1 MNFYAADENLT
12 NKKGWT
18 LFMAVTKELKDAI
31 KKMQAKDE
39 TGFATFYEQTY
50 SYVYAKAKYVMHD
63 EEDALDLTQETY
75 IQAYKGIGAIE
86 DVNNVYAWLG
96 GIVYRQGMR
105 IFNKRKELL
114 TGEEQDYLFDE
125 MESGEATPE
134 QMVEQQATVDIVKG
148 MIDELPE
155 LQRVAIM
162 AFYYD
167 NMKIDEIASMCEC
180 SANTIKSRL
189 NYAKKFLKEKVEA
202 HEKQNR
208 YKLCSVS
215 PAILLLAFKGLFA
228 EPEYKMPAQAVENVY
243 AASCNSLGI
252 KMASTATAGGSAFA
266 SAGTVAGGAV
276 ATAKTGLAIKIGIA
290 AVTLL
295 TAGGITAAV
304 AINMNNSPKEP
315 VAVVEEED
323 NKQELISEDNTVE
336 ETGDETEVTET
347 EEQSIYNESVP
358 MEGLYQYGPYSISIT
373 NATVEDYRTATF
385 DMELKFTNSDNGEE
399 EVINF
404 TSLNKSEGIASIDGT
419 SNLGN
424 RWFGNLMFMRDNSI
438 RLAGSE
444 QNSAGEVWD
453 IMWEGS
459 AAILTKVAADGTIQD
474 RMPEEG
480 TYVWT
485 EGTDVDFDGG
495 YKLTISNVDSNSFS
509 MNFEIIYDGG
519 YRIDGIITDS
529 DWVYM
534 NNGIATFTGV
544 SYWDSGMQGYLFVNA
559 DGSIT
564 LSYSTTYGAEDGSF
578 EPIVLKK
585 Q

>member
-1 MNFYAADENLT
+1 
-12 NKKGWT
+12 
-18 LFMAVTKELKDAI
+18 MAVTKELKDAI
-31 KKMQAKDE
+31 HKMQTGDD
-39 TGFATFYEQTY
+39 TGFAIFYEQTY
-50 SYVYAKAKYVMHD
+50 PYVYAKAKYIMHN
-63 EEDALDLTQETY
+63 EEDALDLTQETF
-75 IQAYKGIGAIE
+75 IQAYRGISSIS
-86 DVNNVYAWLG
+86 DVNNVYAWIG
-96 GIVYRQGMR
+96 GILYRQGMK
-105 IFNKRKELL
+105 IFNKKKELL
-114 TGEEQDYLFDE
+114 TGEEQDYLFEE
-125 MESGEATPE
+125 MESNDATPE
-134 QMVEQQATVDIVKG
+134 QTVEQQATVNIIKG

-180 SANTIKSRL
+180 SSNTIKSRL
-189 NYAKKFLKEKVEA
+189 NYAKKFLKEKVEV

-215 PAILLLAFKGLFA
+215 PAILLLAFRSLFA
-228 EPEYKMPAQAVENVY
+228 EPQYKMPAQAVKGVY
-243 AASCNSLGI
+243 MASCNSLGI
-252 KMASTATAGGSAFA
+252 NTVSSVVAGGSTYA
-266 SAGTVAGGAV
+266 SAGTVAGTTA
-276 ATAKTGLAIKIGIA
+276 ATAAKAGLGIKIGIA
-290 AVTLL
+290 AAALL
-295 TAGGITAAV
+295 TLGGITAAV

-315 VAVVEEED
+315 VAIVEED
-323 NKQELISEDNTVE
+323 NWQEDNAVE
-336 ETGDETEVTET
+336 ETQTETEVAET
-347 EEQSIYNESVP
+347 EEESIYNESVP
-358 MEGLYQYGPYSISIT
+358 MEGLYQYGPYTISIT
-373 NATVEDYRTATF
+373 NANVTDYKNATF
-385 DMELKFTNSDNGEE
+385 DMELKFTNPDNGEE

-444 QNSAGEVWD
+444 QDASGSVWD
-453 IMWEGS
+453 ISWNGS
-459 AAILTKVAADGTIQD
+459 AVILTKAAADGIIQEK
-474 RMPEEG
+474 MPEEG

-485 EGTDVDFDGG
+485 DGENVDFDGG

-509 MNFEIIYDGG
+509 MYFEIIYDGG
-519 YRIDGIITDS
+519 DRIDGVITDG

-534 NNGIATFTGV
+534 HNGIATFTGT
-544 SYWDSGMQGYLFVNA
+544 SYWDSGMQGYLYVND

-585 Q
+585 

>member
-1 MNFYAADENLT
+1 
-12 NKKGWT
+12 
-18 LFMAVTKELKDAI
+18 MAVTKELKDAI
-31 KKMQAKDE
+31 HKMQTGDD
-39 TGFATFYEQTY
+39 TGFAIFYEQTY
-50 SYVYAKAKYVMHD
+50 PYVYAKAKYIMHN
-63 EEDALDLTQETY
+63 EEDALDLTQETF
-75 IQAYKGIGAIE
+75 IQAYRGISSIS
-86 DVNNVYAWLG
+86 DVNNVYAWIG
-96 GIVYRQGMR
+96 GILYRQGMK
-105 IFNKRKELL
+105 IFNKKKELL
-114 TGEEQDYLFDE
+114 TGEEQDYLFEE
-125 MESGEATPE
+125 MESNDATPE
-134 QMVEQQATVDIVKG
+134 QTVEQQATVNIIKG

-180 SANTIKSRL
+180 SSNTIKSRL
-189 NYAKKFLKEKVEA
+189 NYAKKFLKEKVEV

-215 PAILLLAFKGLFA
+215 PAILLLAFRSLFA
-228 EPEYKMPAQAVENVY
+228 EPQYKMPAQAVNGVY
-243 AASCNSLGI
+243 MASCNSLGI
-252 KMASTATAGGSAFA
+252 NTVSSVVAGGSTYA
-266 SAGTVAGGAV
+266 SAGTVAGTTA
-276 ATAKTGLAIKIGIA
+276 ATAAKAGLGIKIGIA
-290 AVTLL
+290 AAALL
-295 TAGGITAAV
+295 TLGGITAAV

-315 VAVVEEED
+315 VAIVEED
-323 NKQELISEDNTVE
+323 NWQEDNAVE
-336 ETGDETEVTET
+336 ETQTETEVAET
-347 EEQSIYNESVP
+347 EEESIYNESVP
-358 MEGLYQYGPYSISIT
+358 MEGLYQYGPYTISIT
-373 NATVEDYRTATF
+373 NANVTDYKNATF
-385 DMELKFTNSDNGEE
+385 DMELKFTNPDNGEE

-444 QNSAGEVWD
+444 QDASGSVWD
-453 IMWEGS
+453 ISWNGS
-459 AAILTKVAADGTIQD
+459 AVILTKAAADGIIQEK
-474 RMPEEG
+474 MPEEG

-485 EGTDVDFDGG
+485 DGENVDFDGG

-509 MNFEIIYDGG
+509 MYFEIIYDGG
-519 YRIDGIITDS
+519 DRIDGVITDG

-534 NNGIATFTGV
+534 HNGIATFTGT
-544 SYWDSGMQGYLFVNA
+544 SYWDSGMQGYLYVND

-585 Q
+585 

>member
-1 MNFYAADENLT
+1 
-12 NKKGWT
+12 
-18 LFMAVTKELKDAI
+18 MAVTKELKDAI
-31 KKMQAKDE
+31 HKMQTGDD
-39 TGFATFYEQTY
+39 TGFAIFYEQTY
-50 SYVYAKAKYVMHD
+50 PYVYAKAKYIMHN
-63 EEDALDLTQETY
+63 EEDALDLTQETF
-75 IQAYKGIGAIE
+75 IQAYRGISSIS
-86 DVNNVYAWLG
+86 DVNNVYAWIG
-96 GIVYRQGMR
+96 GILYRQGMK
-105 IFNKRKELL
+105 IFNKKKELL
-114 TGEEQDYLFDE
+114 TGEEQDYLFEE
-125 MESGEATPE
+125 MESNDATPE
-134 QMVEQQATVDIVKG
+134 QTVEQQATVNIIKG

-180 SANTIKSRL
+180 SSNTIKSRL
-189 NYAKKFLKEKVEA
+189 NYAKKFLKEKVEV

-215 PAILLLAFKGLFA
+215 PAILLLAFRSLFA
-228 EPEYKMPAQAVENVY
+228 EPQYKMPAQAVKGVY
-243 AASCNSLGI
+243 MASCNSLGI
-252 KMASTATAGGSAFA
+252 NTVSSVVAGGSTYA
-266 SAGTVAGGAV
+266 SAGTVAGTTA
-276 ATAKTGLAIKIGIA
+276 ATAAKAGLGIKIGIA
-290 AVTLL
+290 AAALL
-295 TAGGITAAV
+295 TLGGITAAV

-315 VAVVEEED
+315 VAIVEED
-323 NKQELISEDNTVE
+323 NWQEDNAVE
-336 ETGDETEVTET
+336 ETQTETEVAET
-347 EEQSIYNESVP
+347 EEESIYNESVP
-358 MEGLYQYGPYSISIT
+358 MEGLYQYGPYTISIT
-373 NATVEDYRTATF
+373 NANVTDYKNATF
-385 DMELKFTNSDNGEE
+385 DMELKFTNPDNGEE

-438 RLAGSE
+438 RFAGSE
-444 QNSAGEVWD
+444 QNSSGEVWD

-459 AAILTKVAADGTIQD
+459 VVILTKAAADGTIQD

-485 EGTDVDFDGG
+485 DGEDVAFDGG
-495 YKLTISNVDSNSFS
+495 YTLTISNVDSNYFE
-509 MNFEIIYDGG
+509 MKFEIIYDGG
-519 YRIDGIITDS
+519 HRIDGVITDG

-534 NNGIATFTGV
+534 HNGIATFTGT
-544 SYWDSGMQGYLFVNA
+544 SYWDSGMQGYLYVND

-564 LSYSTTYGAEDGSF
+564 LSYSTTYVSELYGMEDGSF

>member
-1 MNFYAADENLT
+1 
-12 NKKGWT
+12 
-18 LFMAVTKELKDAI
+18 MAVTKELKDAVER
-31 KKMQAKDE
+31 MQAKDE
-39 TGFATFYEQTY
+39 TAFATFYEETY

-63 EEDALDLTQETY
+63 EEDALDLAQETY
-75 IQAYKGIGAIE
+75 IQAYKGIGTLM

-336 ETGDETEVTET
+336 ETQDETEVTET

-385 DMELKFTNSDNGEE
+385 DMELKFTNPDNGEE

>member
-1 MNFYAADENLT
+1 MT
-12 NKKGWT
+12 
-18 LFMAVTKELKDAI
+18 VTKELKDAVER
-31 KKMQAKDE
+31 MQAKDE
-39 TGFATFYEQTY
+39 TAFATFYEQTY

-75 IQAYKGIGAIE
+75 IQAYKGIGTLM

-105 IFNKRKELL
+105 IFNKKKELL
-114 TGEEQDYLFDE
+114 TGEEQDYLFEE

-134 QMVEQQATVDIVKG
+134 QVVEQQATADIVKG
-148 MIDELPE
+148 MIEELPE
-155 LQRVAIM
+155 IQRMAVM

-167 NMKIDEIASMCEC
+167 NMKIDDIARVCEC

-228 EPEYKMPAQAVENVY
+228 EPEYKMTAQAVKGVY
-243 AASCNSLGI
+243 MASCNSLGI
-252 KMASTATAGGSAFA
+252 AAVSSVVAGGSVSI
-266 SAGTVAGGAV
+266 SAGTVVGTTA
-276 ATAKTGLAIKIGIA
+276 ATAAKAGLGIKLGITA
-290 AVTLL
+290 ATLL

-304 AINMNNSPKEP
+304 VHNINSSDPKEP
-315 VAVVEEED
+315 ETVVEQETESEE
-323 NKQELISEDNTVE
+323 KSSSEMQTE
-336 ETGDETEVTET
+336 ETQNEETQT
-347 EEQSIYNESVP
+347 EESLNEELYDESVP
-358 MEGLYQYGPYSISIT
+358 MEGLYKYGPYSISIT
-373 NATVEDYRTATF
+373 NATVVDYRTATF
-385 DMELKFTNSDNGEE
+385 DMELKYTNPDNGEE

-404 TSLNKSEGIASIDGT
+404 TSMNKSEGMASIDGT

-424 RWFGNLMFMRDNSI
+424 RWYGNLMFMRDNSI
-438 RLAGSE
+438 RLDGSE
-444 QNSAGEVWD
+444 QDSTGSVWD
-453 IMWEGS
+453 ISWNGS
-459 AAILTKVAADGTIQD
+459 TVILTKAAAYGIIQD

-485 EGTDVDFDGG
+485 DGEDVAFDGG
-495 YKLTISNVDSNSFS
+495 YTLTISNVDSNSFK
-509 MNFEIIYDGG
+509 MKFEIIYDGG
-519 YRIDGIITDS
+519 HRIDGIITDG

-534 NNGIATFTGV
+534 NNGIATFTGT
-544 SYWDSGMQGYLFVNA
+544 SYWESGMQGYLYVND

-564 LSYSTTYGAEDGSF
+564 LSYSTTYVSPLYGVEDGSF

-585 Q
+585 

>member
-1 MNFYAADENLT
+1 
-12 NKKGWT
+12 
-18 LFMAVTKELKDAI
+18 MAVTKELKDAVER
-31 KKMQAKDE
+31 MQAKDE
-39 TGFATFYEQTY
+39 TAFATFYEQTY
-50 SYVYAKAKYVMHD
+50 SYVYAKAKYVMRD

-75 IQAYKGIGAIE
+75 IQAYKGIGSIE

-105 IFNKRKELL
+105 IFNKKKELL
-114 TGEEQDYLFDE
+114 TVEEQDYLFDE

-134 QMVEQQATVDIVKG
+134 QTVDKKATADIVKG
-148 MIDELPE
+148 MIEELPE
-155 LQRVAIM
+155 LQRMAVM

-167 NMKIDEIASMCEC
+167 NMKIDDIARVCEC

-215 PAILLLAFKGLFA
+215 PAIILLAFKGLFA

-252 KMASTATAGGSAFA
+252 KMASTAMAGGSASA

-290 AVTLL
+290 AVALL

-304 AINMNNSPKEP
+304 AINMNHSPKEP
-315 VAVVEEED
+315 VAVVEEENKEED
-323 NKQELISEDNTVE
+323 NKQELVSEDNTVE
-336 ETGDETEVTET
+336 ETQTETKVTET

-358 MEGLYQYGPYSISIT
+358 MEGLYKYGPFSMSIT
-373 NATVEDYRTATF
+373 NANVTDYKNATF
-385 DMELKFTNSDNGEE
+385 DMELTYTNPETN
-399 EVINF
+399 EVETIN
-404 TSLNKSEGIASIDGT
+404 ASSVEKIDGTAAIDVT

-424 RWFGNLMFMRDNSI
+424 RWSVSLEFMRDNSVG
-438 RLAGSE
+438 LYGSILFASGDVCDFME
-444 QNSAGEVWD
+444 D
-453 IMWEGS
+453 
-459 AAILTKVAADGTIQD
+459 AILTKAAADGTIQD

-480 TYVWT
+480 TYIWT
-485 EGTDVDFDGG
+485 DGEDVAFDGG
-495 YKLTISNVDSNSFS
+495 YTLTISNVDSNSFE
-509 MNFEIIYDGG
+509 MKFEIIYDGG
-519 YRIDGIITDS
+519 HRIDGIITAG

-534 NNGIATFTGV
+534 HNGIATFTGT
-544 SYWDSGMQGYLFVNA
+544 SYWDSGMQGYLYVND

-564 LSYSTTYGAEDGSF
+564 LSYSTTYVSELYGMEDGSF

-585 Q
+585 

>member
-1 MNFYAADENLT
+1 
-12 NKKGWT
+12 
-18 LFMAVTKELKDAI
+18 MAVTKELKDAVER
-31 KKMQAKDE
+31 MQAKDE
-39 TGFATFYEQTY
+39 TAFATFYEETY

-63 EEDALDLTQETY
+63 EEDALDLAQETY
-75 IQAYKGIGAIE
+75 IQAYKGIGTLM
-86 DVNNVYAWLG
+86 DVNNIYAWLG

-336 ETGDETEVTET
+336 ETQDETEVTET

-495 YKLTISNVDSNSFS
+495 YKLIISNVDSNSFS

-519 YRIDGIITDS
+519 YRIDGIITDG

>member
-1 MNFYAADENLT
+1 
-12 NKKGWT
+12 
-18 LFMAVTKELKDAI
+18 MAVTKELKNAVER
-31 KKMQAKDE
+31 MQAKDE
-39 TGFATFYEQTY
+39 TAFATFYEQTY
-50 SYVYAKAKYVMHD
+50 SYVYAKAKFVMHD

-75 IQAYKGIGAIE
+75 IQAYKGIGSIE

-105 IFNKRKELL
+105 IFNKKKELL

-134 QMVEQQATVDIVKG
+134 QTVDKKATADIVKG
-148 MIDELPE
+148 MIEELPE
-155 LQRVAIM
+155 LQRMAVM

-167 NMKIDEIASMCEC
+167 NMKIDDIARVCEC
-180 SANTIKSRL
+180 SSNTIKSRL

-208 YKLCSVS
+208 YKLCSIS
-215 PAILLLAFKGLFA
+215 PAIILLAFKGLFA

-252 KMASTATAGGSAFA
+252 KMASTAMAGGSASA
-266 SAGTVAGGAV
+266 SAGTVAGTTA
-276 ATAKTGLAIKIGIA
+276 ATAAKAGLGIKLGIA
-290 AVTLL
+290 AVALL

-304 AINMNNSPKEP
+304 AINMNHSPQEP
-315 VAVVEEED
+315 VAVVEEEKKEED
-323 NKQELISEDNTVE
+323 NKQELVSEDNTLE
-336 ETGDETEVTET
+336 ETQTETEVTET

-373 NATVEDYRTATF
+373 NASVVDYKTATF
-385 DMELKFTNSDNGEE
+385 DMELKFTNPDNGEE

-404 TSLNKSEGIASIDGT
+404 TSLNKAEGIASIDGT

-444 QNSAGEVWD
+444 QDASGSVWD
-453 IMWEGS
+453 IIWNGS
-459 AAILTKVAADGTIQD
+459 AVILTKAAADGIIQD

-480 TYVWT
+480 TYIWT
-485 EGTDVDFDGG
+485 DGEDVAFDGG
-495 YKLTISNVDSNSFS
+495 YTLTISNVDSNSFE
-509 MNFEIIYDGG
+509 MKFEIIYDGG
-519 YRIDGIITDS
+519 HRIDGVITDG

-534 NNGIATFTGV
+534 HNGIATFTGT
-544 SYWDSGMQGYLFVNA
+544 SYWDSGMQGYLYVND

-564 LSYSTTYGAEDGSF
+564 LSYSTTYVSELYGMEDGSF
-578 EPIVLKK
+578 APIVLKK
-585 Q
+585 

>member
-1 MNFYAADENLT
+1 
-12 NKKGWT
+12 
-18 LFMAVTKELKDAI
+18 MAVTKELKNAVER
-31 KKMQAKDE
+31 MQAKDE
-39 TGFATFYEQTY
+39 TAFATFYEQTY
-50 SYVYAKAKYVMHD
+50 SYVYAKAKYVMRD

-75 IQAYKGIGAIE
+75 IQAYKGIGSIE

-105 IFNKRKELL
+105 IFNKKKELL
-114 TGEEQDYLFDE
+114 TVEEQDYLFDE

-134 QMVEQQATVDIVKG
+134 QTVDKKATADIVKG
-148 MIDELPE
+148 MIEELPE
-155 LQRVAIM
+155 LQRMAVM

-167 NMKIDEIASMCEC
+167 NMKIDDIARACEC

-215 PAILLLAFKGLFA
+215 PAIILLAFKGLFA

-252 KMASTATAGGSAFA
+252 KMASTAMAGGSASA
-266 SAGTVAGGAV
+266 SVGTVAGTTA
-276 ATAKTGLAIKIGIA
+276 ATAAKAGLGIKLGIA
-290 AVTLL
+290 AVALL

-304 AINMNNSPKEP
+304 AINMNHSPKEP
-315 VAVVEEED
+315 VAVVEEENKEAD
-323 NKQELISEDNTVE
+323 NKQELVSEDNTVE
-336 ETGDETEVTET
+336 ETQAETEVTET

-358 MEGLYQYGPYSISIT
+358 MEGLYKYGPYSISIT
-373 NATVEDYRTATF
+373 NASVVDYKTATF
-385 DMELKFTNSDNGEE
+385 DMELKFTNPDNGEE

-404 TSLNKSEGIASIDGT
+404 TSLNKAEGIASIDGT

-444 QNSAGEVWD
+444 QDASGSVWD
-453 IMWEGS
+453 IIWNGS
-459 AAILTKVAADGTIQD
+459 AVILTKAAADGIIQD

-480 TYVWT
+480 TYIWT
-485 EGTDVDFDGG
+485 DGEDVAFDGG
-495 YKLTISNVDSNSFS
+495 YTLTISNVDSNSFE
-509 MNFEIIYDGG
+509 MKFEIIYDGG
-519 YRIDGIITDS
+519 HRIDGVITDG

-534 NNGIATFTGV
+534 HNGIATFTGT
-544 SYWDSGMQGYLFVNA
+544 SYWDSGMQGYLYVND

-564 LSYSTTYGAEDGSF
+564 LSYSTTYVSELYGMEDGSF
-578 EPIVLKK
+578 APIVLKK
-585 Q
+585 

>member
-1 MNFYAADENLT
+1 
-12 NKKGWT
+12 
-18 LFMAVTKELKDAI
+18 MAVTKELKNAVER
-31 KKMQAKDE
+31 MQAKDE
-39 TGFATFYEQTY
+39 TAFATFYEQTY
-50 SYVYAKAKYVMHD
+50 SYVYAKAKYVMRD

-75 IQAYKGIGAIE
+75 IQAYKGIGSIE

-105 IFNKRKELL
+105 IFNKKKELL
-114 TGEEQDYLFDE
+114 TVEEQDYLFDE

-134 QMVEQQATVDIVKG
+134 QTVDKKATADIVKG
-148 MIDELPE
+148 MIEELPE
-155 LQRVAIM
+155 LQRMAVM

-167 NMKIDEIASMCEC
+167 NMKIDDIARVCEC

-215 PAILLLAFKGLFA
+215 PAIILLAFKGLFA

-252 KMASTATAGGSAFA
+252 KMASTAMAGGSASA

-290 AVTLL
+290 AVALL

-304 AINMNNSPKEP
+304 AINMNHSPKEP
-315 VAVVEEED
+315 VAVVEEENKEED
-323 NKQELISEDNTVE
+323 NKQELVSEDNTVE
-336 ETGDETEVTET
+336 ETQTETKVTET

-358 MEGLYQYGPYSISIT
+358 MEGLYKYGPFSMSIT
-373 NATVEDYRTATF
+373 NANVTDYKNATF
-385 DMELKFTNSDNGEE
+385 DMELTYTNPETN
-399 EVINF
+399 EVETIN
-404 TSLNKSEGIASIDGT
+404 ASSVEKIDGTAAIDVT

-424 RWFGNLMFMRDNSI
+424 RWSVSLEFMRDNSVG
-438 RLAGSE
+438 LYGSILFASGDVCDFME
-444 QNSAGEVWD
+444 D
-453 IMWEGS
+453 
-459 AAILTKVAADGTIQD
+459 AILTKAAADGTIQD

-480 TYVWT
+480 TYIWT
-485 EGTDVDFDGG
+485 DGEDVAFDGG
-495 YKLTISNVDSNSFS
+495 YTLTISNVDANSFE
-509 MNFEIIYDGG
+509 MEFEIIYDGG
-519 YRIDGIITDS
+519 HRIDGIITGNQC
-529 DWVYM
+529 VFM
-534 NNGIATFTGV
+534 NDGIATFTGT
-544 SYWDSGMQGYLFVNA
+544 SYWDSGMQGYLYVND

-564 LSYSTTYGAEDGSF
+564 FSYSTTYVSELYGMEDGSF

-585 Q
+585 

>member
-1 MNFYAADENLT
+1 MT
-12 NKKGWT
+12 
-18 LFMAVTKELKDAI
+18 VTKELKDAVER
-31 KKMQAKDE
+31 MQAKDE
-39 TGFATFYEQTY
+39 TAFATFYEQTY

-75 IQAYKGIGAIE
+75 IQAYKGIGTLM

-105 IFNKRKELL
+105 IFNKKKELL
-114 TGEEQDYLFDE
+114 TGEEQDYLFEE

-134 QMVEQQATVDIVKG
+134 QVVEQQATADIVKG
-148 MIDELPE
+148 MIEELPE
-155 LQRVAIM
+155 LQRMAVM

-167 NMKIDEIASMCEC
+167 NMKIDDIARVCEC

-228 EPEYKMPAQAVENVY
+228 EPEYKMTAQAVKGVY
-243 AASCNSLGI
+243 MASCNSLGI
-252 KMASTATAGGSAFA
+252 AAVSSVVAGGSVSI
-266 SAGTVAGGAV
+266 SAGTVVGTTA
-276 ATAKTGLAIKIGIA
+276 ATAAKAGLGIKLGITA
-290 AVTLL
+290 ATLL

-304 AINMNNSPKEP
+304 VHNINSSDPKEP
-315 VAVVEEED
+315 ETVVEQETESEE
-323 NKQELISEDNTVE
+323 KSSSEMQTE
-336 ETGDETEVTET
+336 ETQNEETQT
-347 EEQSIYNESVP
+347 EESLNEELYDESVP
-358 MEGLYQYGPYSISIT
+358 MEGLYKYGPYSISIT
-373 NATVEDYRTATF
+373 NATVVDYRTATF
-385 DMELKFTNSDNGEE
+385 DMELKYTNPDNGEE

-404 TSLNKSEGIASIDGT
+404 TSMNKSEGMASIDGT

-424 RWFGNLMFMRDNSI
+424 RWYGNLMFMRDNSI
-438 RLAGSE
+438 RLDGSE
-444 QNSAGEVWD
+444 QDSTGSVWD
-453 IMWEGS
+453 ISWNGS
-459 AAILTKVAADGTIQD
+459 TVILTKAAAYGIIQD

-485 EGTDVDFDGG
+485 DGEDVAFDGG
-495 YKLTISNVDSNSFS
+495 YTLTISNVDSNSFK
-509 MNFEIIYDGG
+509 MKFEIIYDGG
-519 YRIDGIITDS
+519 HRIDGIITDG

-534 NNGIATFTGV
+534 NNGIATFTGT
-544 SYWDSGMQGYLFVNA
+544 SYWESGMQGYLYVND

-564 LSYSTTYGAEDGSF
+564 LSYSTTYVSPLYGVEDGSF

-585 Q
+585 

>member
-1 MNFYAADENLT
+1 
-12 NKKGWT
+12 
-18 LFMAVTKELKDAI
+18 MAVTKELKDAVER
-31 KKMQAKDE
+31 MQAKDE
-39 TGFATFYEQTY
+39 TAFATFYEQTY
-50 SYVYAKAKYVMHD
+50 PYVYAKAKYVMHD

-75 IQAYKGIGAIE
+75 IQAYKGIGSIE

-105 IFNKRKELL
+105 IFNKKKELL
-114 TGEEQDYLFDE
+114 TVEEQDYLFDE

-134 QMVEQQATVDIVKG
+134 QTVDKKETADIVKG
-148 MIDELPE
+148 MIEELPE
-155 LQRVAIM
+155 LQRMAVM

-167 NMKIDEIASMCEC
+167 NMKIDDIARVCEC

-215 PAILLLAFKGLFA
+215 PAIILLAFKGLFA

-252 KMASTATAGGSAFA
+252 KMASTTMAGGSASA

-290 AVTLL
+290 AVALL

-304 AINMNNSPKEP
+304 AINMNHSPKEP
-315 VAVVEEED
+315 VAVVEEENKEED
-323 NKQELISEDNTVE
+323 NKQELVSEDNTVE
-336 ETGDETEVTET
+336 ETQTETKVTET

-358 MEGLYQYGPYSISIT
+358 MEGLYKYGPFSMSIT
-373 NATVEDYRTATF
+373 NANVTDYKNATF
-385 DMELKFTNSDNGEE
+385 DMELTYTNPETN
-399 EVINF
+399 EVETIN
-404 TSLNKSEGIASIDGT
+404 ASSVEKIDGTAAIDVT

-424 RWFGNLMFMRDNSI
+424 RWSVSLEFMRDNSVG
-438 RLAGSE
+438 LYGSILFASGDVCDFME
-444 QNSAGEVWD
+444 D
-453 IMWEGS
+453 
-459 AAILTKVAADGTIQD
+459 AILTKAAADGTIQD

-480 TYVWT
+480 TYIWT
-485 EGTDVDFDGG
+485 DGEDVAFDGG
-495 YKLTISNVDSNSFS
+495 YTLTISNVDANSFE
-509 MNFEIIYDGG
+509 MEFEIIYDGG
-519 YRIDGIITDS
+519 HRIDGIITGNQC
-529 DWVYM
+529 VFM
-534 NNGIATFTGV
+534 NDGIATFTGT
-544 SYWDSGMQGYLFVNA
+544 SYWDSGMQGYLYVND

-564 LSYSTTYGAEDGSF
+564 FSYSTTYVSELYGMEDGSF

-585 Q
+585 

>member
-1 MNFYAADENLT
+1 
-12 NKKGWT
+12 
-18 LFMAVTKELKDAI
+18 MAVTKELKDAVER
-31 KKMQAKDE
+31 MQAKDE
-39 TGFATFYEQTY
+39 TAFATFYEETY

-63 EEDALDLTQETY
+63 EEDALDLAQETY
-75 IQAYKGIGAIE
+75 IQAYKGIGTLM
-86 DVNNVYAWLG
+86 DVNNIYAWLG

-336 ETGDETEVTET
+336 EIRDETEVTET

-495 YKLTISNVDSNSFS
+495 YKLIISNVDSNSFS

>member
-1 MNFYAADENLT
+1 
-12 NKKGWT
+12 
-18 LFMAVTKELKDAI
+18 MAVTKELKDAI
-31 KKMQAKDE
+31 HKMQTGDD
-39 TGFATFYEQTY
+39 TGFAIFYEQTY
-50 SYVYAKAKYVMHD
+50 PYVYAKAKYIMHN
-63 EEDALDLTQETY
+63 EEDALDLTQETF
-75 IQAYKGIGAIE
+75 IQAYRGISSIS
-86 DVNNVYAWLG
+86 DVNNVYAWIG
-96 GIVYRQGMR
+96 GILYRQGMK
-105 IFNKRKELL
+105 IFNKKKELL
-114 TGEEQDYLFDE
+114 TGEEQDYLFEE
-125 MESGEATPE
+125 MESNDATPE
-134 QMVEQQATVDIVKG
+134 QTVEQQATVNIIKG

-180 SANTIKSRL
+180 SSNTIKSRL
-189 NYAKKFLKEKVEA
+189 NYAKKFLKEKVEV

-215 PAILLLAFKGLFA
+215 PAILLLAFRSLFA
-228 EPEYKMPAQAVENVY
+228 EPQYKMPAQAVKGVY
-243 AASCNSLGI
+243 MASCNSLGI
-252 KMASTATAGGSAFA
+252 NTVSSVVAGGSTYA
-266 SAGTVAGGAV
+266 SAGTVAGTTA
-276 ATAKTGLAIKIGIA
+276 ATAAKAGLGIKIGIA
-290 AVTLL
+290 AAALL
-295 TAGGITAAV
+295 TLGGITAAV

-315 VAVVEEED
+315 VAIVEED
-323 NKQELISEDNTVE
+323 NWQEDNAVE
-336 ETGDETEVTET
+336 ETQTETEVAET
-347 EEQSIYNESVP
+347 EEESIYNESVP
-358 MEGLYQYGPYSISIT
+358 MEGLYQYGPYTISIT
-373 NATVEDYRTATF
+373 NANVTDYKNATF
-385 DMELKFTNSDNGEE
+385 DMELKFTNPDNGEE

-444 QNSAGEVWD
+444 QDASGSVWA
-453 IMWEGS
+453 ISWNGS
-459 AAILTKVAADGTIQD
+459 AVILTKAAADGIIQEK
-474 RMPEEG
+474 MPEEG

-485 EGTDVDFDGG
+485 DGENVDFDGG

-509 MNFEIIYDGG
+509 MYFEIIYDGG
-519 YRIDGIITDS
+519 DRIDGVITDG

-534 NNGIATFTGV
+534 HNGIATFTGT
-544 SYWDSGMQGYLFVNA
+544 SYWDSGMQGYLYVND

-585 Q
+585 